1 MLYPGVSRL
10 YHTDIRHD
18 AISLKGSI
26 PPAKHKTVKWELFL
40 CNKDDIQAYQGENKQ
55 KRIKSIK
62 QATVTR

>member
-1 MLYPGVSRL
+1 M
-10 YHTDIRHD
+10 DIRHD